1 MDLLDNGKKLWGENI
16 PWLFGLREKG
26 AMTFSKVGYPNS
38 KTEAWKYSYFPT
50 NVFDNLQINNN
61 QHKCSKQCSCNINN
75 DIAYDNYF
83 ISVCNGKLK
92 DHHFDFCKG
101 LKVKPLIEA
110 IYDNEIK
117 KYLNKSF
124 NMEKFPFASL
134 NTAFIE
140 QGIVVLV
147 EQNAKI
153 DKPLYIHYSQK
164 ENNNELYCFRN
175 IIIME
180 SRSNISIIEHFSG
193 CDNTFYIRNNVN
205 EIFISNEA
213 KLNHYKYINEANQAY
228 HITLNSVIE
237 KSNAEYKQF
246 CAIKESAFT
255 RNETIIKLQDKG
267 ACANVDG
274 VYKQNDKGLSD
285 ITTNILHLA
294 PHTISNQLVKGI
306 LDNNGK
312 GVFQGK
318 IHVAPDAQQ
327 IEGYQLHKALLLND
341 NAEVNC
347 KPELEIYA
355 DDVKCSH
362 GATSGNIDEEQ
373 LFYLQSRGISKNDA
387 KKILIDAF
395 LKETFDCVSEP
406 IIKEWL
412 KNKF

>member
-1 MDLLDNGKKLWGENI
+1 MKLSGKSEKLWGGNI

-38 KTEAWKYSYFPT
+38 KTESWKYSHLPT
-50 NVFDNLQINNN
+50 NVLDSIEFNNIS
-61 QHKCSKQCSCNINN
+61 HCCSKQYCCNQKGI
-75 DIAYDNYF
+75 DLDSYYIH
-83 ISVCNGKLK
+83 ICNGKLK
-92 DHHFDFCKG
+92 DYHFDFCKG
-101 LKVKPLIEA
+101 LIVKPLIEA

-124 NMEKFPFASL
+124 NMEEFPFAAL

-140 QGIVVLV
+140 QGIVILV

-153 DKPLYIHYSQK
+153 DKPLYIRYSQK

-193 CDNTFYIRNNVN
+193 EYDTFYMRNNVN

-237 KSNAEYKQF
+237 KANAEYKQF
-246 CAIKESAFT
+246 CAIKEATFT

-267 ACANVDG
+267 ACASVNG
-274 VYKQNDKGLSD
+274 VYKHNEKGLSD

-294 PHTISNQLVKGI
+294 PHTISNQLVKGV
-306 LDNNGK
+306 LDNKGR

-318 IHVAPDAQQ
+318 IYVAPDAQQ

-373 LFYLQSRGISKNDA
+373 LFYLQSRGIGKNDA

-395 LKETFDCVSEP
+395 LKETFDCVCEP
-406 IIKEWL
+406 TINEWL